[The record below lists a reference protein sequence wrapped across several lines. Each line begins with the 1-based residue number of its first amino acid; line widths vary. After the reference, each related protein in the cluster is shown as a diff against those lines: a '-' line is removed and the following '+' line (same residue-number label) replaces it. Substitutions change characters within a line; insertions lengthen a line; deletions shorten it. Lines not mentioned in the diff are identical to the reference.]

1 MKWIFMG
8 KVTKSGGTVR
18 DLRFVFVIEM
28 MWLEFQCREGLK
40 KEKYYLW
47 YLIVHSALLPEIV
60 LLMLGQGVWLGETVD
75 CNQVRGKSILTNQ
88 FFRVCLCDEM
98 CSVIFL

>member
-1 MKWIFMG
+1 MNSSNLQFMKQLALNCPNKHPGANF
-8 KVTKSGGTVR
+8 
-18 DLRFVFVIEM
+18 EM

-75 CNQVRGKSILTNQ
+75 CNQVRGKRILTNQ